1 MTENINKSERNF
13 WMQGYEMEESIC
25 PRPTQF
31 AWTNPQIKL
40 RDNKYNLV
48 NKKINT
54 QHIHEIIKYNQS

>member
-1 MTENINKSERNF
+1 MGGIFGCRDMK
-13 WMQGYEMEESIC
+13 WESTIC

-31 AWTNPQIKL
+31 AWTDPQIKL
-40 RDNKYNLV
+40 RGYKYNLV